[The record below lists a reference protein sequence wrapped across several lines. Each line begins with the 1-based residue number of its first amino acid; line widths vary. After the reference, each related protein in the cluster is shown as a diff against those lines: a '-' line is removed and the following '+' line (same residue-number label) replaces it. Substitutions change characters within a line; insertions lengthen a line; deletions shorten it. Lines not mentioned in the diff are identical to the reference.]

1 MLFLWLSV
9 SLETNDYGI
18 KLFAVSVMLFLL
30 LAFAGYENF
39 LLTLYGM
46 VYLAIADVT
55 IAIISII
62 FMDFLDPVGYY
73 LIWFWSTFA
82 LYLLRVI
89 TNYQFLNARYI
100 FLNLLGIPLL
110 FSFLFGTIF
119 LVSRAV
125 SWKIHFHRPAERIS
139 KTYSGLKRQYMSAEA
154 SLYYAVLILID
165 LSYKNRGDIYFLRPE
180 FLLLFLLAAYIA
192 SLFYIVVTE
201 NSAFNASVT
210 FMFFISI
217 FPVISFSD
225 IIPARGF
232 LELILILIPISFIIF
247 YLLDKEEIDDKG
259 EYTGSV
265 VSSQSDNL
273 IALAIIFVAW
283 MISSVVL
290 NLPLNSGTVLFM
302 LFPVFA
308 GSVMSDQIHGNRAIK
323 LYRKNS
329 AASNFVGVIGGAGMS
344 DGLWFE
350 ILIVLVMYLLIPA
363 L

>member
-1 MLFLWLSV
+1 MLFLCLAV

-18 KLFAVSVMLFLL
+18 KLFAVSIMAFLL
-30 LAFAGYENF
+30 LLFASYENF
-39 LLTLYGM
+39 LLTLYGIA
-46 VYLAIADVT
+46 YLAIADVV
-55 IAIISII
+55 IAVISII
-62 FMDFLDPVGYY
+62 FMDSLDPVGYY
-73 LIWFWSTFA
+73 LIWFWSTSA
-82 LYLLRVI
+82 LYLSSIIEHHSLLTSV
-89 TNYQFLNARYI
+89 YI
-100 FLNLLGIPLL
+100 FRNLLGIPLL

-165 LSYKNRGDIYFLRPE
+165 LSYKNRGNIYFLKPD
-180 FLLLFLLAAYIA
+180 FLIIFLLAAYIS
-192 SLFYIVVTE
+192 SLFYIVI
-201 NSAFNASVT
+201 SGSSGFNASVP

-217 FPVISFSD
+217 LPVISFSE
-225 IIPARGF
+225 ILPFGGF
-232 LELILILIPISFIIF
+232 LELILILILISFIVF
-247 YLLDKEEIDDKG
+247 YLLDKEEIDGKG

-283 MISSVVL
+283 LISSIVL
-290 NLPLNSGTVLFM
+290 GLPLNSGTVLFI
-302 LFPVFA
+302 LLPVFA

-323 LYRKNS
+323 LYRRNS
-329 AASNFVGVIGGAGMS
+329 AATNFVGVIGGAGMS
-344 DGLWFE
+344 DGLWFD
-350 ILIVLVMYLLIPA
+350 ILAVLVVYLLIPA